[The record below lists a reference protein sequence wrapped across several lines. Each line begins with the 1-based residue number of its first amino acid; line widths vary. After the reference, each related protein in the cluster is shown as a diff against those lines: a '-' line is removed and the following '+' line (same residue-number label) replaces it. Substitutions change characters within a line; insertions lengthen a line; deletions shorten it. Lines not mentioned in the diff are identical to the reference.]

1 MSQCGNERQGRPGAK
16 RYFADQPLSSRR
28 PAVAAHHVG
37 RDSGLVDEDQ
47 LPWIKSP
54 LLSSP
59 GSARRSHVGAVLF
72 SRVQDFFERQLQM
85 AQKTEDR
92 GDADLDL
99 S

>member
-1 MSQCGNERQGRPGAK
+1 MPQCGNERQGRPGAK

-72 SRVQDFFERQLQM
+72 SRVQDFF
-85 AQKTEDR
+85 
-92 GDADLDL
+92 
-99 S
+99 

>member
-1 MSQCGNERQGRPGAK
+1 MSQCGNERQGRPGTK

-54 LLSSP
+54 LRSSP

-72 SRVQDFFERQLQM
+72 SRVQDFF
-85 AQKTEDR
+85 
-92 GDADLDL
+92 
-99 S
+99 